1 MSDVAPYV
9 LLLSLRGWR
18 QAGIWDQ
25 TMEAAVTALQ
35 QQRAAV
41 NFRKSEILLATR
53 PKSVH

>member
-1 MSDVAPYV
+1 MSDVAPYL

-25 TMEAAVTALQ
+25 TMEAAVTAIL